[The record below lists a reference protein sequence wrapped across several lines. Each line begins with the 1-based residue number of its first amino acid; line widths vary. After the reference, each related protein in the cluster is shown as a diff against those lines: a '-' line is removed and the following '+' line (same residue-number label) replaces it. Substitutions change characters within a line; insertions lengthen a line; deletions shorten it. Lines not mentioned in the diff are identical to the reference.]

1 MLAPLK
7 RTDAAFPCW
16 HLYARSMSACAGLTN
31 TVRAGL
37 VSTTVGLIVNSRA
50 SLAWHFLAGQLAGCL
65 HTSSSMSVPPALSAL
80 ITHEAQRAGFGQG
93 ELQGMVA
100 NLGSV
105 SRMVAPV
112 LWGQI
117 YAYSS
122 QRGKPAAFF
131 VAATAATT
139 VQFILS
145 CTLAVPRVEGA
156 QLVAEQQAKLMAKAQ
171 QWVELDRKRQ
181 EDQSTEGQPAAK

>member
-1 MLAPLK
+1 MYNVELWLSRSRLRESVRSVLK
-7 RTDAAFPCW
+7 
-16 HLYARSMSACAGLTN
+16 
-31 TVRAGL
+31 
-37 VSTTVGLIVNSRA
+37 
-50 SLAWHFLAGQLAGCL
+50 
-65 HTSSSMSVPPALSAL
+65 
-80 ITHEAQRAGFGQG
+80 
-93 ELQGMVA
+93 
-100 NLGSV
+100 
-105 SRMVAPV
+105 
-112 LWGQI
+112 I

-139 VQFILS
+139 VQFIMS